1 MDGQVNARQQEQS
14 MLGTEALSSNANK
27 KVRRQ
32 RRTIVP
38 GSPRTSNG
46 AFGGRPDWRHGASQ
60 GVEFRRFRPQND
72 EI

>member
-1 MDGQVNARQQEQS
+1 MAGQVNARQQEHGV
-14 MLGTEALSSNANK
+14 LGTEALSSNAN

-38 GSPRTSNG
+38 GSPTTSNG
-46 AFGGRPDWRHGASQ
+46 AFGGRPDKRCGASQ
-60 GVEFRRFRPQND
+60 DKEFRRFRPQND

>member
-1 MDGQVNARQQEQS
+1 

-32 RRTIVP
+32 VRRQRRTIVP
-38 GSPRTSNG
+38 GSLTTSNG
-46 AFGGRPDWRHGASQ
+46 AFGGRPDKRRGTSQ
-60 GVEFRRFRPQND
+60 GKGFRRFRPQND